1 MNIWFK
7 DWLCLNS
14 EVYDEN
20 NTQYIFLFLAPF
32 FLVYPSP
39 WDSSIINEFQTNQ
52 YVFHENLNHNYYAL
66 FLEAFWS
73 KTIL

>member
-20 NTQYIFLFLAPF
+20 NTQYIFLFFAPF
-32 FLVYPSP
+32 FF
-39 WDSSIINEFQTNQ
+39 I
-52 YVFHENLNHNYYAL
+52 
-66 FLEAFWS
+66 
-73 KTIL
+73 